1 MSKKTIII
9 VVIILVIAIIVGIA
23 VGVLFWKKSNS
34 AEKEV
39 IKYNLTVDEMY
50 SNIKDSKRIIKL
62 KITIESIDP
71 KSIEKLAEKSFLVR
85 DEVNK
90 IVRNKTDDELEGADG
105 QKNLQKEIKDS
116 LIILFEDETITN
128 VYFNEFIIQ

>member
-9 VVIILVIAIIVGIA
+9 VVMVLVFAILIGIV
-23 VGVLFWKKSNS
+23 VGFLFWKKANS
-34 AEKEV
+34 GEKEV
-39 IKYNLTVDEMY
+39 VKYNLTVDEMY
-50 SNIKDSKRIIKL
+50 SNIKDSKRILKM

-71 KSIEKLAEKSFLVR
+71 KSIEKLTEKNFLVR

-105 QKNLQKEIKDS
+105 QTNLQKEIKSS
-116 LIILFEDETITN
+116 LITLFEDKNITD

>member
-9 VVIILVIAIIVGIA
+9 VVIVLVIAIIVGMA
-23 VGVLFWKKSNS
+23 VGVLFWKKANS
-34 AEKEV
+34 GEKEV
-39 IKYNLTVDEMY
+39 VKYNLTVDEMY
-50 SNIKDSKRIIKL
+50 SNIKDSKRIIKM

-71 KSIEKLAEKSFLVR
+71 KSIEKLTEKTFLVR

-105 QKNLQKEIKDS
+105 QKNLQKEIKDN
-116 LIILFEDETITN
+116 LTILFEDETITN

>member
-9 VVIILVIAIIVGIA
+9 VVMVLVFAILIGIA
-23 VGVLFWKKSNS
+23 VGFLFWKKANS
-34 AEKEV
+34 GEKEV
-39 IKYNLTVDEMY
+39 VKYNLTVDEMY
-50 SNIKDSKRIIKL
+50 SNIKDSKRILKM

-71 KSIEKLAEKSFLVR
+71 KSIEKLTEKNFLVR

-105 QKNLQKEIKDS
+105 QTNLQEEIKSS
-116 LIILFEDETITN
+116 LISLFEDETITN